1 MQSRISATPPTRQVA
16 SKRPVSREEFFAICE
31 DHYKRDGFVKWSA
44 IADQLGVTRQAVAT
58 RLEKAVRYGHLP
70 EEDYKRWAGTKA
82 REVFSAEREAER
94 QDKKRRT
101 IAALLTPENHAW
113 LTSEC
118 VRRHIRTGDLVNELI
133 DRAKS
138 EPTIATV

>member
-1 MQSRISATPPTRQVA
+1 VA

-44 IADQLGVTRQAVAT
+44 VADQLGVTRQAVAT

-94 QDKKRRT
+94 ADQKRRT
-101 IAALLTPENHAW
+101 IRAVLSQENHDW
-113 LTSEC
+113 LASEC
-118 VRRHIRTGDLVNELI
+118 ARRHIRTGDLVNELI

>member
-1 MQSRISATPPTRQVA
+1 MQSRISATSPTRQVA

-44 IADQLGVTRQAVAT
+44 VADQLGVTRQAVAT
-58 RLEKAVRYGHLP
+58 RLEKAVRHGHLP

-101 IAALLTPENHAW
+101 IATLLTPENHAW
-113 LTSEC
+113 LASEC
-118 VRRHIRTGDLVNELI
+118 ARRHIRTGDLVNELI
-133 DRAKS
+133 DIAKS
-138 EPTIATV
+138 EPTITAI

>member
-44 IADQLGVTRQAVAT
+44 VADQIGVTRQAVAT
-58 RLEKAVRYGHLP
+58 RLEKAVRHGHLP

-82 REVFSAEREAER
+82 REVFSTEREAER

-101 IAALLTPENHAW
+101 IATLLTPENHAW
-113 LTSEC
+113 LASEC
-118 VRRHIRTGDLVNELI
+118 ARRHIRTGDLVNELI
-133 DRAKS
+133 DTAKS
-138 EPTIATV
+138 EPTITAI